1 MIEVSMKMK
10 LLVNMM
16 PTEPK
21 QCLFVKKITDSI
33 KAIDFEVG
41 TTEDIIYLEQYFC
54 NINNKLCNLYTSQ
67 KCNKLRVLK

>member
-1 MIEVSMKMK
+1 MKMK

-21 QCLFVKKITDSI
+21 QCLFARKITDSI
-33 KAIDFEVG
+33 KSIDFEIG
-41 TTEDIIYLEQYFC
+41 TTVDIIYLEQYFC
-54 NINNKLCNLYTSQ
+54 NINNKLCNLYMGG